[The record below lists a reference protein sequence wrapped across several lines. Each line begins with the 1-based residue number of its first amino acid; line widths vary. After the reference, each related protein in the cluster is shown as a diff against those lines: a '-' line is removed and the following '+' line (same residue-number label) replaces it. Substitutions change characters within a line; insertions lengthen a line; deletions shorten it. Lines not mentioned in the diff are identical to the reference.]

1 MDNDDVD
8 RARRRVVIK
17 REDID
22 RARERESSTDDES
35 LRVSF
40 TISNSDAEELKDIC
54 KKLRMPTTHVLRALV
69 KYGTFYYKDNL
80 EKRWA
85 GWDEE
90 AQEPIEREDWQKNY
104 REFRRY
110 GFIR

>member
-1 MDNDDVD
+1 MDANGTGGTRVRVNLMRDDTERDDTEKVD
-8 RARRRVVIK
+8 T
-17 REDID
+17 E
-22 RARERESSTDDES
+22 
-35 LRVSF
+35 RVSF
-40 TISNSDAEELKDIC
+40 TMSCSDIEELKDIC
-54 KKLRMPTTHVLRALV
+54 KKLRIPMTHVLRALI

-80 EKRWA
+80 EKRWI

-110 GFIR
+110 GWIR

>member
-1 MDNDDVD
+1 MDTNDVD
-8 RARRRVVIK
+8 GVRRRVVI
-17 REDID
+17 RRDDID
-22 RARERESSTDDES
+22 RVRERESSTDDES

-54 KKLRMPTTHVLRALV
+54 KKLRMPMTHVLRALV
-69 KYGTFYYKDNL
+69 KCGTFYYKDNL
-80 EKRWA
+80 EKRWI

-104 REFRRY
+104 WKFRKY
-110 GFIR
+110 GSIR

>member
-1 MDNDDVD
+1 MDTSDVD
-8 RARRRVVIK
+8 RVSKRVVIR

-22 RARERESSTDDES
+22 RARSKESSTDDES

-80 EKRWA
+80 EKRWI

-90 AQEPIEREDWQKNY
+90 AQEPIEREDWQKKY